1 MLFDIGSTITFNF
14 NIYEKIHLLKCC
26 INSFV
31 KRFSLPPLKPLLIHG
46 NPNLNKLESTQPE
59 NASTEV
65 SLSWPMVFT
74 LLSPFLHDFNKI
86 EFSLPKYVS
95 TQLPTYQTKLFLKRK
110 DL

>member
-1 MLFDIGSTITFNF
+1 MLFDTGSTITFNF

-31 KRFSLPPLKPLLIHG
+31 KRFALPPLKPLLIHG
-46 NPNLNKLESTQPE
+46 NPYLNKLESTQPE

-74 LLSPFLHDFNKI
+74 LLSPFL
-86 EFSLPKYVS
+86 P
-95 TQLPTYQTKLFLKRK
+95 
-110 DL
+110 